1 MFVDMRKRIEDK
13 MIDLSSKLALKF
25 WFGESMHSAIY
36 DESVVWGGG
45 WLTEYRTDVC
55 LLSPIGCSLEQKK
68 MAFKFISLFDV
79 LICKEITDKKIQKNM
94 SW

>member
-36 DESVVWGGG
+36 DESVVWGG
-45 WLTEYRTDVC
+45 
-55 LLSPIGCSLEQKK
+55 
-68 MAFKFISLFDV
+68 
-79 LICKEITDKKIQKNM
+79 
-94 SW
+94 